1 MPVLACS
8 SSLIMMFESNS
19 DLIVC
24 FLDPMCYPVIT
35 SNSSDEQVKFDETI
49 LVWWNSSSWMEKF
62 TFDEQGHNEVTVLI
76 GWVRD
81 DSSSSSASIDI
92 TSEKYETG
100 FDVLETLPNSWTN
113 IHYIQVLQTETKQ

>member
-49 LVWWNSSSWMEKF
+49 LVWWNSSSWMDKF
-62 TFDEQGHNEVTVLI
+62 TFDEQVHNEVTVII

-81 DSSSSSASIDI
+81 DAVQVWSIDI

-100 FDVLETLPNSWTN
+100 FDVLEMLWNSWTN